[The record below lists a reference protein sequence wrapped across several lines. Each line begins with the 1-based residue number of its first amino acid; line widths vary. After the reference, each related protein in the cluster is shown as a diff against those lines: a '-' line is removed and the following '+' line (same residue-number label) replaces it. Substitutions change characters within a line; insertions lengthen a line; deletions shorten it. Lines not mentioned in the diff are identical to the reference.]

1 MKSNDIIIKTSNIL
15 AISKVKK
22 KHMFISKIKYTDNFV
37 NMGLIEN
44 VTYHLHLLSF
54 SYFMYSCVLRSSC
67 ALLYLQIFHK
77 HANIYSIFFIVLSFP
92 PQFLF
97 FNVIYDSVAF
107 PQRLAYRDN
116 RKLCCKQSSTLEFVT
131 DPSS

>member
-15 AISKVKK
+15 AISKFKK

-44 VTYHLHLLSF
+44 VTYHLHLLYS
-54 SYFMYSCVLRSSC
+54 SYFMYSCVLHSSC

-77 HANIYSIFFIVLSFP
+77 HANICSLFFIVLSFP
-92 PQFLF
+92 PQFLL
-97 FNVIYDSVAF
+97 FNIIYDSVAF

-116 RKLCCKQSSTLEFVT
+116 RKLCC
-131 DPSS
+131 